1 MCMHHIHKDYL
12 CEFEKFNKKRKNRK
26 SCLNAAVIIETR
38 PTWQLPLVIK
48 NFAALNED
56 FNYYLV
62 GTQETI
68 NFTKKHIKN
77 LEYFLIKR
85 DNHTSFISFYN
96 YLLKKQSFW
105 KMFEEENI
113 LIFQTDALALRPIE
127 TKAFDF
133 DFIGA
138 VCGHLSQDLSIFD
151 MNGGCSLR
159 KKKPLLE
166 CLRDY
171 DGKNIEPEDVFFT
184 RRMRDMGCKLPTFD
198 ECQLFS
204 VESAFKDNEI
214 YPSCIHGTDKF
225 YLSTKQIKKWIQ

>member
-12 CEFEKFNKKRKNRK
+12 CGFEKFNKKRKNRK
-26 SCLNAAVIIETR
+26 SCQNAAVIVETR

-62 GTQETI
+62 GAQETI
-68 NFTKKHIKN
+68 DFTKKHVKN

-85 DNHTSFISFYN
+85 DNNTSFISFYN

-105 KMFEEENI
+105 EMFEEENI

-127 TKAFDF
+127 ARAFGF

-151 MNGGCSLR
+151 M
-159 KKKPLLE
+159 KKE
-166 CLRDY
+166 I
-171 DGKNIEPEDVFFT
+171 NIKVFT
-184 RRMRDMGCKLPTFD
+184 KL
-198 ECQLFS
+198 
-204 VESAFKDNEI
+204 
-214 YPSCIHGTDKF
+214 
-225 YLSTKQIKKWIQ
+225 

>member
-1 MCMHHIHKDYL
+1 MHYIHKDYL
-12 CEFEKFNKKRKNRK
+12 CEFEKFNKKTKNKK
-26 SCLNAAVIIETR
+26 SCLNAAIIVETR

-48 NFAALNED
+48 NFAALNEN
-56 FNYYLV
+56 FNYYLI

-68 NFTKKHIKN
+68 DFTKKHIKN

-85 DNHTSFISFYN
+85 DTVTPFISFYN
-96 YLLKKQSFW
+96 HLLKTPSFW
-105 KMFEEENI
+105 EMFEEENI

-127 TKAFDF
+127 AKAFDF

-151 MNGGCSLR
+151 INGGCSLR
-159 KKKPLLE
+159 KRKSILE
-166 CLRDY
+166 CLRNY

-184 RRMRDMGCKLPTFD
+184 RRMRDMRYKLPTFD

-204 VESAFKDNEI
+204 VESVFEDNEI
-214 YPSCIHGTDKF
+214 YPCCLHGTDKF
-225 YLSTKQIKKWIQ
+225 YLPTEQIEKWI